1 MSDQPSNERASAG
14 KLLPGTA
21 DTNRRFR
28 EILRDDGIK
37 RAANHADQ
45 VVPDWTVRA
54 GNLLATYC
62 SRQRALG
69 RREQTFLT
77 EDLRDFASDQGF
89 PEPPDRRAWGAV
101 LVRAARAGVIR
112 KVGYAKSTDARRH
125 SGVATE
131 WSVWPRT

>member
-1 MSDQPSNERASAG
+1 MSDLQLNEQLRDAGMERAA
-14 KLLPGTA
+14 
-21 DTNRRFR
+21 R
-28 EILRDDGIK
+28 
-37 RAANHADQ
+37 HADR
-45 VVPDWTVRA
+45 VTPKWSVNA
-54 GNLLATYC
+54 GVLLGTFC

-69 RREQTFLT
+69 RRDQTFLT